1 MRPSLYI
8 LAAVSAL
15 AFSCQLPPTSKAD
28 PGGVEPGP
36 GASSGNGSTSA
47 PSPTT
52 SDGGTLAASER
63 PDPMAARRAACAF
76 KSGARVTETL
86 PLSESERGAIP
97 IRHVVVV
104 MKENR
109 SFDHLLGNLHASGQ
123 PEVEAIPSTFANL
136 DEEGA
141 SVHPFALDTTCVNQ
155 DPGHQWA
162 EMHRQVDDGA
172 MDGFVFNGAD
182 STGGDGHFV
191 MGTYA
196 ATDLPFYY
204 WLANTFALEDR
215 HFPSVRSGTWPN
227 RSFLLLGTADGVVCT
242 FCGKIPKPTTP
253 TIFDSLD
260 RAGVTWGVFTDSNPF
275 DGTLG
280 WDQAHRG
287 LHGFADFQRALRD
300 GTLPAVAFVDS
311 VGWVEDEHPTAD
323 VQVGENWTRLV
334 YEAAVASPLWPSLA
348 MIWTYDEAG
357 GFADH
362 VPPPNTACIA
372 RPGNPDDTGFFELG
386 VRVPLAV
393 ISPYARPH
401 HVSHIVEDHTSI
413 TRFIEAVFGL
423 PALTARDANS
433 PALLDMFD
441 FESPPAL
448 LHPPPA
454 PLAGTGGC
462 HGQLVL
468 APDEP
473 SYVSAL
479 PMIIEIGFRG
489 VAMPQETD
497 RVGIFKYPRA
507 ATDVP
512 SETNPIEPVAWSY
525 IGGHGR
531 TPGGAPTTGAVSIDA
546 TDLEPGA
553 TWPLAPGLWIVHYL
567 PALADGA
574 NGHTP
579 AASALLEVTP

>member
-8 LAAVSAL
+8 LAAGSAL
-15 AFSCQLPPTSKAD
+15 AISCQLPPTSKVD

-36 GASSGNGSTSA
+36 GASSGDGSTAA

-76 KSGARVTETL
+76 KAGARVTETL

-253 TIFDSLD
+253 TLFDSLD

-280 WDQAHRG
+280 WDEAHRG

-323 VQVGENWTRLV
+323 VQVGENWTRLA

-401 HVSHIVEDHTSI
+401 HVSHVVEDHTSI

-441 FESPPAL
+441 FQSPPAL